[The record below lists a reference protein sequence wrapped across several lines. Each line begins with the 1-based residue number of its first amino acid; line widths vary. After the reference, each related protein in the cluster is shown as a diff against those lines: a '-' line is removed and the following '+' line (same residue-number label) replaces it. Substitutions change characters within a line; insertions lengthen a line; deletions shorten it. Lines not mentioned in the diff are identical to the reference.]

1 MNNLISIIIPVYN
14 TPVSFIDE
22 CLQSIEQSKITEAYE
37 IILVNDG
44 STDSETIQFIE
55 EYSHPKTRSVTKENG
70 GLSSARNAGLREA
83 KGNLILYLDSDDLL
97 LPAINNAI
105 QHLKENPDCDLV
117 YSDSQNFGD
126 ENKREVKNTFSPF
139 KLLYLNNYLNSC
151 SILRKNDLF
160 FDETLPYA
168 EDWDYWARLAAT
180 GAQFKYIPEPFFKYR
195 KIKNGNSLSQ
205 KNYDL
210 RTQIKA
216 KINNQFT
223 PSQHVTIPKVNQ
235 YVLNNFRDNKKQ
247 IVKLILVIFFPKIF
261 KWMVKKNIFKNDIVV
276 D

>member
-44 STDSETIQFIE
+44 STDSETLNFINN
-55 EYSHPKTRSVTKENG
+55 YSHPKSRLVSKENG
-70 GLSSARNAGLREA
+70 GLSSARNAGLKEA

-105 QHLKENPDCDLV
+105 QYLKENPDCDLV

-261 KWMVKKNIFKNDIVV
+261 KWMMKKNIFKNDIVV